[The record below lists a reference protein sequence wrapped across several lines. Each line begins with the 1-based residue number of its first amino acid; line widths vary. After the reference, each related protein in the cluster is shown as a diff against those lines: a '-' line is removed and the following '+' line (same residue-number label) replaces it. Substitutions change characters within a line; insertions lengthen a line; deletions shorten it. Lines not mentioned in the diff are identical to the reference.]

1 MLHFMCLFRNPL
13 HYFGTL
19 ENKFIVMW
27 DCINIVVIVVVVF
40 VVSNN
45 DASILYTL
53 LHAVICLYTDQQLVV
68 VLVLG
73 PGSGPGPATSTC
85 PHRQTHTPCQV
96 DALVA
101 AAAPVMTG
109 WKPPP
114 GWVSGWRPGSTPQP
128 DSSGGMKTKRVA
140 SWLEGFELN
149 RRDECP
155 ESWSG

>member
-1 MLHFMCLFRNPL
+1 MLHFMCLFSNPL

-19 ENKFIVMW
+19 EKMFIVIW
-27 DCINIVVIVVVVF
+27 DCINTVVIVVV

-45 DASILYTL
+45 DASIFSFKFLPTF
-53 LHAVICLYTDQQLVV
+53 LHAVVCFYTDQQLVL

-85 PHRQTHTPCQV
+85 PPRQTHTPCQV

-114 GWVSGWRPGSTPQP
+114 GWRL
-128 DSSGGMKTKRVA
+128 GGDWARLHSPT
-140 SWLEGFELN
+140 LPEG
-149 RRDECP
+149 
-155 ESWSG
+155 